1 MLRYRED
8 GQRRKFLFEPL
19 YAYKFSPGVVKMT
32 CLDPSQLG
40 PLNGAGLPRPLLL
53 GDFAYTERDF
63 GHGPFQTA
71 ARYRDPVRGQ
81 RALVPLLSYPHQTPA
96 GQGRLELRCLLPPAR
111 QPDRLPAPLYT
122 LLTRPDRPKFRRLQP
137 GLGVLHALPPGR
149 YRAAVLLADSSCLA
163 PRELIL
169 VEANGQTYYQLRP
182 ADYQPAGALSHR
194 LNQLVWRLAQPLAGG
209 QAAPAE
215 RREIRVEQ
223 PGQPQP
229 SWLPLR
235 GRVFDQTSEEGL
247 PGTTVLVQG
256 TTVGTSTAAD
266 GSFTL
271 RVPPGAQMLVFS
283 SVGFVTQERAIDYNR
298 PFEVSLT
305 ADVRQL
311 SEVVEV
317 GYGSQRRAD
326 LTGSVSTLL
335 QGRAAG
341 VLIRGNS
348 SVAISSQ
355 PLYIVSG
362 LPFNGTLSNIAP
374 ADILAVK
381 VLKDTEA
388 MAIYGSRASSGV
400 VLLTL
405 KNGATVG
412 GRPVGPA
419 TSCPARM
426 RAWRCAATL
435 VLVTRPGGALPSS
448 PTRKAAPTPA

>member
-1 MLRYRED
+1 M
-8 GQRRKFLFEPL
+8 
-19 YAYKFSPGVVKMT
+19 
-32 CLDPSQLG
+32 
-40 PLNGAGLPRPLLL
+40 
-53 GDFAYTERDF
+53 
-63 GHGPFQTA
+63 
-71 ARYRDPVRGQ
+71 
-81 RALVPLLSYPHQTPA
+81 
-96 GQGRLELRCLLPPAR
+96 
-111 QPDRLPAPLYT
+111 
-122 LLTRPDRPKFRRLQP
+122 
-137 GLGVLHALPPGR
+137 
-149 YRAAVLLADSSCLA
+149 LLADSSCLA

-235 GRVFDQTSEEGL
+235 GRVFDHTSEEGL
-247 PGTTVLVQG
+247 PGATVLVQG

-305 ADVRQL
+305 ADVRQF
-311 SEVVEV
+311 SEVVKV

-362 LPFNGTLSNIAP
+362 LPFNGTLTDIAP

-435 VLVTRPGGALPSS
+435 VTRPGGALPSS